1 LSGFELATRLS
12 YYLWSTMPDQPLL
25 LDAQSE
31 KLATDAGLST
41 EVERMLTIRGRA
53 P

>member
-12 YYLWSTMPDQPLL
+12 YYLETMQNQPLL

-41 EVERMLTIRGRA
+41 EVDA
-53 P
+53 C